1 MSKWLHEINSF
12 KCEIKSKT
20 KTLLE
25 DSMQRSLHS
34 LILLLILPL
43 LCVQSCRAQITIYRD
58 KYGVPSIHAEKL
70 DDVLYG
76 LGYVMVQDN
85 ADRMARNFKQARGR
99 MAEVDGKGE
108 LLKDG
113 FIRSLGI
120 EERAQKFAGEMKPEQ
135 KALIMSFV
143 DGANQSLK
151 DMKGKAPSWI
161 EPFNLSDVLSLAQL
175 VNVAFPLQDIASQ
188 LLPSAG
194 SNQFAVGAK
203 RSANG
208 HAILSADPHLPWTG
222 ILSWYESSLYSKEF
236 NFHGITLPGLPFGA
250 MGHTD
255 DVSWSMTNNNPKLF
269 TFYEVKIDAANP
281 HRYNYHSKRKE

>member
-1 MSKWLHEINSF
+1 
-12 KCEIKSKT
+12 
-20 KTLLE
+20 
-25 DSMQRSLHS
+25 MQRSLHL

-43 LCVQSCRAQITIYRD
+43 LCLQPSTAQITIYRD
-58 KYGVPSIHAEKL
+58 KYGVPSIHADKL
-70 DDVLYG
+70 RDTLYG

-85 ADRMARNFKQARGR
+85 VDRMARNYKQARGR

-151 DMKGKAPSWI
+151 DMKGKASSWI
-161 EPFNLSDVLSLAQL
+161 EPLNFSDVVSLAQL
-175 VNVAFPLQDIASQ
+175 VNVAFPLQDIAAH

-194 SNQFAVGAK
+194 SNQFPAGAK
-203 RSANG
+203 RSTNG
-208 HAILSADPHLPWTG
+208 PASLSADHHLP
-222 ILSWYESSLYSKEF
+222 
-236 NFHGITLPGLPFGA
+236 
-250 MGHTD
+250 
-255 DVSWSMTNNNPKLF
+255 
-269 TFYEVKIDAANP
+269 
-281 HRYNYHSKRKE
+281 